1 MIIAPKFFR
10 ADVWEVLGAAAPQC
24 ASLMVRASATPQ
36 TAKPLEMGAKLL
48 CKWRDQGVK
57 SCEVI
62 ERRQNEDTGEWR
74 YYVHYEGLNRRLDEW
89 VTLDRFVLGGCVSE
103 EGKFTRTSKRK
114 YDHEEHEEEGELDL
128 ATLKEHEEATKVKNI
143 NRVVMGQWQMETW
156 YFSPFGKEYDGTDVL
171 FVSEFDLNYF
181 ARREQLERYLQTK
194 CKVFHP
200 PGDEVYRETKEIR
213 GELHRISIFEVD
225 PKEQRI
231 YCENLCLLAKLFLDH
246 KTLYYDVEPFLFYII
261 CEVDDAG
268 AHMVGYFSKE
278 KVPSMAE
285 GGGEYNLACI
295 LTLPCYQRKGYGK
308 LMIAFSYELSRREGK
323 LGTPERPISDLGLVS
338 YRSYWVYALLE
349 ILAKHRGSVSIT
361 ELSEMTKFRTVDVVN
376 TLQAFNLIRYFGG
389 QHSIYVSPK
398 TLETYFTKAKANW
411 VIDQSKVPSWWKP
424 YALRGK
430 APLNLKSMD

>member
-1 MIIAPKFFR
+1 M
-10 ADVWEVLGAAAPQC
+10 
-24 ASLMVRASATPQ
+24 
-36 TAKPLEMGAKLL
+36 
-48 CKWRDQGVK
+48 
-57 SCEVI
+57 
-62 ERRQNEDTGEWR
+62 
-74 YYVHYEGLNRRLDEW
+74 
-89 VTLDRFVLGGCVSE
+89 
-103 EGKFTRTSKRK
+103 
-114 YDHEEHEEEGELDL
+114 
-128 ATLKEHEEATKVKNI
+128 
-143 NRVVMGQWQMETW
+143 
-156 YFSPFGKEYDGTDVL
+156 
-171 FVSEFDLNYF
+171 
-181 ARREQLERYLQTK
+181 
-194 CKVFHP
+194 
-200 PGDEVYRETKEIR
+200 
-213 GELHRISIFEVD
+213 
-225 PKEQRI
+225 
-231 YCENLCLLAKLFLDH
+231 YCQNLCLLSKLFLDH

>member
-1 MIIAPKFFR
+1 
-10 ADVWEVLGAAAPQC
+10 
-24 ASLMVRASATPQ
+24 MVRASQTPQ
-36 TAKPLEMGAKLL
+36 TPKPLELGAKLL
-48 CKWRDQGVK
+48 CKWRDVGVK
-57 SCEVI
+57 ACEVI
-62 ERRQNEDTGEWR
+62 ERKQDEETGEWR

-89 VTLDRFVLGGCVSE
+89 VPLDRFDLGSVNE
-103 EGKFTRTSKRK
+103 EGKMTRTSKRK
-114 YDHEEHEEEGELDL
+114 HEAEEHEEEGELDL

-143 NRVVMGQWQMETW
+143 NRVVMGRWQMETW

-171 FVSEFDLNYF
+171 YVCEFDLNFF

-194 CKVFHP
+194 CKLFHP
-200 PGDEVYRETKEIR
+200 PGEEIYREKKKE
-213 GELHRISIFEVD
+213 HYISIFEVD
-225 PKEQRI
+225 PADQRI

-278 KVPSMAE
+278 KHSSE
-285 GGGEYNLACI
+285 EYNLACI

-308 LMIAFSYELSRREGK
+308 LMIAYSYELSKREGK

-349 ILAKHRGSVSIT
+349 ILSKHRGSVSIQ
-361 ELSEMTKFRTVDVVN
+361 ELSDMTKFRTDDIVK

-398 TLETYFTKAKANW
+398 TLETYFTKAKPNW
-411 VIDQSKVPSWWKP
+411 VIDSSKIPTWWKP
-424 YALRGK
+424 YAQRGR
-430 APLNLKSMD
+430 

>member
-1 MIIAPKFFR
+1 
-10 ADVWEVLGAAAPQC
+10 
-24 ASLMVRASATPQ
+24 MVRASQTPQ
-36 TAKPLEMGAKLL
+36 TPKPLELGAKLL

-57 SCEVI
+57 ACEVI
-62 ERRQNEDTGEWR
+62 ERKQLEDTGEWQ

-89 VTLDRFVLGGCVSE
+89 VPLERFDLGSVAE
-103 EGKFTRTSKRK
+103 EGKLTRNTKRK

-171 FVSEFDLNYF
+171 YVCEFDLNYF
-181 ARREQLERYLQTK
+181 ARREQLERYLTDK
-194 CKVFHP
+194 CKLFHP
-200 PGDEVYRETKEIR
+200 PGDEVYRETTAK
-213 GELHRISIFEVD
+213 HKVSIFEVD
-225 PKEQRI
+225 PKDQRI

-261 CEVDDAG
+261 CEVDEAG
-268 AHMVGYFSKE
+268 CHMVGYFSKE
-278 KVPSMAE
+278 KYSSE
-285 GGGEYNLACI
+285 EYNLACI

-308 LMIAFSYELSRREGK
+308 LMIAFSYELSKREGK

-349 ILAKHRGSVSIT
+349 ILATHRGSISIA
-361 ELSEMTKFRTVDVVN
+361 ELSDRCKFRTDDIVK

-398 TLETYFTKAKANW
+398 TLETYYTKAKPNW
-411 VIDQSKVPSWWKP
+411 LIDSTKIPSWYLP
-424 YALRGK
+424 YPQRQ
-430 APLNLKSMD
+430 KSAAGGSSASSASRPS

>member
-1 MIIAPKFFR
+1 MP
-10 ADVWEVLGAAAPQC
+10 
-24 ASLMVRASATPQ
+24 VRANATPMQ
-36 TAKPLEMGAKLL
+36 AKPLELGAKLL

-57 SCEVI
+57 ACEVI
-62 ERRQNEDTGEWR
+62 DRKQDEDSGDWQ
-74 YYVHYEGLNRRLDEW
+74 YYVHYEGFNRRLDEW
-89 VTLDRFVLGGCVSE
+89 VPLERFDLGSQTE
-103 EGKFTRTSKRK
+103 DGKLTRTAKRK
-114 YDHEEHEEEGELDL
+114 HEAEEHEEEGELDL

-143 NRVVMGQWQMETW
+143 NRVVMGQWRMETW

-171 FVSEFDLNYF
+171 YVCEFDLNFF
-181 ARREQLERYLQTK
+181 ARREQLERYLTTK
-194 CKVFHP
+194 CKLFHP
-200 PGDEVYRETKEIR
+200 PGDEVYREQTEK
-213 GELHRISIFEVD
+213 HHVSIFEVD
-225 PKEQRI
+225 PKDQRV

-278 KVPSMAE
+278 KHSSE
-285 GGGEYNLACI
+285 EYNLACI

-349 ILAKHRGSVSIT
+349 ILAKHRGSISIQ
-361 ELSEMTKFRTVDVVN
+361 ELSDMTKFRTDDIVK
-376 TLQAFNLIRYFGG
+376 TLQAFNLIKYFGG

-398 TLETYFTKAKANW
+398 TLETYYKRRSR
-411 VIDQSKVPSWWKP
+411 I
-424 YALRGK
+424 G
-430 APLNLKSMD
+430 

>member
-1 MIIAPKFFR
+1 M
-10 ADVWEVLGAAAPQC
+10 
-24 ASLMVRASATPQ
+24 
-36 TAKPLEMGAKLL
+36 
-48 CKWRDQGVK
+48 
-57 SCEVI
+57 I
-62 ERRQNEDTGEWR
+62 ERKQLEDTGEWQ

-89 VTLDRFVLGGCVSE
+89 VPLERFDLGSVAE
-103 EGKFTRTSKRK
+103 EGKLTRNTKRK

-171 FVSEFDLNYF
+171 YVCEFDLNYF
-181 ARREQLERYLQTK
+181 ARREQLERYLTDK
-194 CKVFHP
+194 CKLFHP
-200 PGDEVYRETKEIR
+200 PGDEVYRETTAK
-213 GELHRISIFEVD
+213 HKVSIFEVSATSSPLQWHRVLPRAATHGVRPDRPPFSSPPLAVPPAHRSQVD
-225 PKEQRI
+225 PKDQRI

-261 CEVDDAG
+261 CEVDEAG
-268 AHMVGYFSKE
+268 CHMVGYFSKE
-278 KVPSMAE
+278 KYSSE
-285 GGGEYNLACI
+285 EYNLACI

-308 LMIAFSYELSRREGK
+308 LMIAFSYELSKREGK

-349 ILAKHRGSVSIT
+349 ILATHRGSISIA
-361 ELSEMTKFRTVDVVN
+361 ELSDRCKFRTDDIVK

-398 TLETYFTKAKANW
+398 TLETYYTKAKPNW
-411 VIDQSKVPSWWKP
+411 LIDSTKIPSWYLP
-424 YALRGK
+424 YPQRQ
-430 APLNLKSMD
+430 KSAAGGSSASSASRPS

>member
-1 MIIAPKFFR
+1 
-10 ADVWEVLGAAAPQC
+10 
-24 ASLMVRASATPQ
+24 MVRASTTPQ
-36 TAKPLEMGAKLL
+36 TAKPLELGAQLL
-48 CKWRDQGVK
+48 CKWREGQPPK
-57 SCEVI
+57 MCEVI
-62 ERRQNEDTGEWR
+62 ERKLNEDEGHWL

-89 VTLDRFVLGGCVSE
+89 VTLERFDLDSQAEG
-103 EGKFTRTSKRK
+103 EGKLTRANKRK
-114 YDHEEHEEEGELDL
+114 HEAEEHEEEGELDL

-143 NRVVMGQWQMETW
+143 NRVNMGKWQMETW
-156 YFSPFGKEYDGTDVL
+156 YFSPFGKEYDGTNVL
-171 FVSEFDLNYF
+171 YVCEFDLNYF

-194 CKVFHP
+194 CKLFHP
-200 PGDEVYRETKEIR
+200 PGDEIYREKTAA
-213 GELHRISIFEVD
+213 HHISIFEVD
-225 PKEQRI
+225 PKDQRI

-278 KVPSMAE
+278 KHSSE
-285 GGGEYNLACI
+285 EYNLACI

-349 ILAKHRGSVSIT
+349 ILSKHRGSVSIA
-361 ELSEMTKFRTVDVVN
+361 ELSDMTKFRTDDIVK

-398 TLETYFTKAKANW
+398 TLETYFTKAKPNW
-411 VIDQSKVPSWWKP
+411 VIDASKIPTWWRP
-424 YALRGK
+424 YSERK
-430 APLNLKSMD
+430 RS